1 METLLILQILLL
13 IITCSSRIRSCLLI
27 KHLMQMFVIC
37 ATKSILIFKV
47 LLSQNFK
54 HKIRGLQMQEPKIIN
69 SSLLKSG
76 TNKTYLMI
84 IINNRTRIQM
94 PRIIQLV
101 MVATKV
107 AHQQFQC
114 DSPLKDQNVQIGL
127 KKKDSLFLLNSRK
140 RQSPLES
147 QIKQDLML

>member
-1 METLLILQILLL
+1 
-13 IITCSSRIRSCLLI
+13 
-27 KHLMQMFVIC
+27 MQMFVIC

-84 IINNRTRIQM
+84 IINNRTRIQTL
-94 PRIIQLV
+94 RIIQLV

-107 AHQQFQC
+107 AHQ
-114 DSPLKDQNVQIGL
+114 
-127 KKKDSLFLLNSRK
+127 
-140 RQSPLES
+140 
-147 QIKQDLML
+147 